1 MMPEPHLIGPPA
13 ASTPA
18 DLKRSRGRGRDLPDD
33 LLKAAS
39 LRLGIMSLLFAVL
52 WVVGEVAGHLAAR
65 ALYPDNPRWRQLD
78 AGDAIA
84 LASVIVSL
92 ALFAYT
98 RKGQRDPKFVLD
110 LGLVYMVFT
119 AFALSQLFH
128 LGGIP
133 VSGTYLPEISWVGAI
148 VLMFAAIVPS
158 TPRKTL
164 IAGLVAASMSPIT
177 MLVFRGRGTA
187 HFEPWTKAL
196 LMHYPDFI
204 LVGAAAVISHVVTK
218 LGQQVT
224 KAREM
229 GSYQLGELL
238 GRGGMGEVYKAT
250 HRMLARPAAIKLI
263 RTEMLGAVDEDAAKL
278 AATRFRREAEAAA
291 NLRSQHTVELYDFG
305 VTDDGTLYLVMEFL
319 DGMDLETLVRESG
332 PLPAGRVIHILRQ
345 VCESLEEAHRTGL
358 VHRDVKPAN
367 IHLGRVGLRHDFV
380 KVLDFGLV
388 KEVSNANVATSMATV
403 AGQMAL
409 GTPAYMAPEMALGEP
424 VDGRADI
431 YALGC
436 VAYYL
441 LTGKLVFEAEKVFQ
455 MIANHLQSAPIPP
468 SERTDRP
475 IPPEL
480 EQLILKCLAKDP
492 DHRPK
497 SAADLGQSLDWIPSD
512 GWSEE
517 EAKHWWDAR
526 GDAGQGPARAAE
538 LVVPPPRSLPMQARL
553 YSAALAAMLVLPGV
567 LIAQQANPVAD
578 AFRDNARDAAKNLI
592 AAAEE
597 FPADKLTFK
606 PTPAQMSVGDIIVH
620 LAQGNDYL
628 CGSIGGVKAPTRDKI
643 AADAGKPALLAR
655 LRETFAFCDQALAPL
670 TDANLSEQLPFFGG
684 RKMSRAAVMTITT
697 GDWADHYSQYA
708 IYLRLNG
715 LLPPTAKKPAM

>member
-1 MMPEPHLIGPPA
+1 MMAEPHLIGPPA
-13 ASTPA
+13 VSTPA

-39 LRLGIMSLLFAVL
+39 RRLGIMSLLFAVL
-52 WVVGEVAGHLAAR
+52 WVVGEVAGHLATY
-65 ALYPDNPRWRQLD
+65 ALFPQNPRWRQLD

-84 LASVIVSL
+84 TAAVIVSL

-110 LGLVYMVFT
+110 LGLAYMVFT

-133 VSGTYLPEISWVGAI
+133 VSGTYLPEISWVGAV

-158 TPRKTL
+158 TPRKLL
-164 IAGLVAASMSPIT
+164 IAGLIAASMNPIT
-177 MLVFRGRGTA
+177 MLVSRVRGVS

-204 LVGAAAVISHVVTK
+204 LVGAAAFISHVVTK

-229 GSYQLGELL
+229 GSYKLGELL

-278 AATRFRREAEAAA
+278 AVTRFRREAEAAA

-305 VTDDGTLYLVMEFL
+305 VTEDGTLYLVMEFL

-332 PLPAGRVIHILRQ
+332 PLPAGRVIHVLRQ
-345 VCESLEEAHRTGL
+345 VCESLEEAHASGF
-358 VHRDVKPAN
+358 VHRDIKPAN
-367 IHLGRVGLRHDFV
+367 IHLGQVGLRHDFV

-388 KEVSNANVATSMATV
+388 KEVSSASLTTSMATI

-436 VAYYL
+436 VAYFL
-441 LTGKLVFEAEKVFQ
+441 ITGKLVFEAEKVFQ
-455 MIANHLQSAPIPP
+455 MIAQHLQAAPIPP

-475 IPPEL
+475 VSPEL
-480 EQLILKCLAKDP
+480 EQLIMKCLAKNPND
-492 DHRPK
+492 RPQ
-497 SAADLGQSLDWIPSD
+497 SAADLAQLLDWIPAD
-512 GWSEE
+512 AWGEE
-517 EAKHWWDAR
+517 QAR
-526 GDAGQGPARAAE
+526 GWWGDRKAAGQGPVQGAE
-538 LVVPPPRSLPMQARL
+538 LVVPPTRSLSMQARL

-567 LIAQQANPVAD
+567 LTAQANPVAD
-578 AFRDNARDAAKNLI
+578 AFRDNYRDASKNLI

-597 FPADKLTFK
+597 FPADKLSFK

-620 LAQGNDYL
+620 LSQGNDYL
-628 CGSIGGVKAPTRDKI
+628 CGSIGGVKAPTRDKV
-643 AADAGKPALLAR
+643 AADAGKAALIAR

>member
-1 MMPEPHLIGPPA
+1 
-13 ASTPA
+13 
-18 DLKRSRGRGRDLPDD
+18 
-33 LLKAAS
+33 
-39 LRLGIMSLLFAVL
+39 MSLLFAVL
-52 WVVGEVAGHLAAR
+52 WVVGVVAGHLATY
-65 ALYPDNPRWRQLD
+65 ALFPQSPRWRQLD

-84 LASVIVSL
+84 LAAVIVSL

-98 RKGQRDPKFVLD
+98 RRGQRDPKFVLD

-119 AFALSQLFH
+119 AFALS
-128 LGGIP
+128 GIF
-133 VSGTYLPEISWVGAI
+133 LPEISWVGAV

-158 TPRKTL
+158 RPKKML
-164 IAGLVAASMSPIT
+164 IAGLIAASMSPIT
-177 MLVFRGRGTA
+177 MLVLRSQGA
-187 HFEPWTKAL
+187 SHFEPWSRAL

-204 LVGAAAVISHVVTK
+204 LAGAAAVISHVVTK

-229 GSYQLGELL
+229 GSYKLGELL

-278 AATRFRREAEAAA
+278 AVTRFRREAEAAA

-305 VTDDGTLYLVMEFL
+305 VVMEFL

-332 PLPAGRVIHILRQ
+332 PLPAGRVLYVLRQ
-345 VCESLEEAHRTGL
+345 VCESLEEAHASGF
-358 VHRDVKPAN
+358 VHRDIKPAN

-388 KEVSNANVATSMATV
+388 KEVSSASLTTSMATI

-436 VAYYL
+436 VAYFL
-441 LTGKLVFEAEKVFQ
+441 ITGKLVFEAEKVFQ
-455 MIANHLQSAPIPP
+455 MIAQHLQAAPLPP
-468 SERTDRP
+468 SQRTDRP
-475 IPPEL
+475 VSPEL
-480 EQLILKCLAKDP
+480 EKLILKCLAKDP
-492 DHRPK
+492 NDRPQ
-497 SAADLGQSLDWIPSD
+497 SAADLAHSLDWIPAD
-512 GWSEE
+512 AWGEE
-517 EAKHWWDAR
+517 QAKVWWGERRA
-526 GDAGQGPARAAE
+526 AGQEPAQGAE
-538 LVVPPPRSLPMQARL
+538 LVVPLPRSLSMQARL

-567 LIAQQANPVAD
+567 LTAQANPVAD
-578 AFRDNARDAAKNLI
+578 AFRDNYRDAAKNLI

-597 FPADKLTFK
+597 FPADKLKFK

-620 LAQGNDYL
+620 LSQGNDYL
-628 CGSIGGVKAPTRDKI
+628 CGTIGGMKAPTRTKVD
-643 AADAGKPALLAR
+643 ADDAKPALIAR